1 MFSLKGDL
9 IVSIPLDVVQVAIHL
24 VIFFAIIFILMFFL
38 AKKSGAD
45 NAENIA
51 LSFTASENNF

>member
-1 MFSLKGDL
+1 
-9 IVSIPLDVVQVAIHL
+9 
-24 VIFFAIIFILMFFL
+24 MFFL

>member
-1 MFSLKGDL
+1 MHNGF
-9 IVSIPLDVVQVAIHL
+9 IH
-24 VIFFAIIFILMFFL
+24 MFFL